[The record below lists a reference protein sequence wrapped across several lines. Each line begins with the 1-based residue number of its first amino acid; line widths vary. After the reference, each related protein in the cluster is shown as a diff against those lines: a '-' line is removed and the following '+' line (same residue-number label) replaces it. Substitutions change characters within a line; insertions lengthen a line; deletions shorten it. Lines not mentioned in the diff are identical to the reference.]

1 MLYKTNKGKPICDIC
16 KRPLRAQNDELVCTN
31 YQCKMF
37 LVDFGMEGDY
47 YEERNHSKRT
57 GHVQN

>member
-1 MLYKTNKGKPICDIC
+1 MLYKTNKGKLICDIC
-16 KRPLRAQNDELVCTN
+16 KRPLRAQNDKLVCVN

-47 YEERNHSKRT
+47 YEERNRFKRT
-57 GHVQN
+57 RHVQN

>member
-16 KRPLRAQNDELVCTN
+16 KRPLRVQNDELVCIN

-37 LVDFGMEGDY
+37 LVDFSMEGDY
-47 YEERNHSKRT
+47 DEERNRSKRT
-57 GHVQN
+57 RHVQN